1 MFQFLKNLI
10 KKESRAG
17 YSIYQGNKHASFMN
31 RNYEAFADEGYKKNV
46 IAFQAINKKAKAVA
60 QIPWVLKSPDDKE
73 ITNSPVLEALKTPNP
88 AQSFKE
94 WLEATVGFYC
104 ISGNNYWEKTKS
116 TRGDPLE
123 FYTLRPDRMTVKCG
137 ADGMPQMFSYKV
149 NTEGVEWKVEEG
161 LIRHIKT
168 FNPLDDIYG
177 MSPIE
182 AGAFS
187 IDQHNESNK
196 WLQGLLQNG
205 ASPSGMLINESEM
218 SDDQFNRL
226 KAEID
231 EKYSGGN
238 NAGRPMLLEGGLKW
252 QQLGMSPQNM
262 SIIESKYTSAR
273 DIALALE
280 VPPLLLNIQGDSTYS
295 NYKEARLAFYEETVI
310 PLAQLLVDE
319 FNDWNQDS
327 LRGNL
332 FELDLNKIPAMI
344 DKRMLLWDMAD
355 KSTDLTIN
363 ERRELKGYD
372 PIDGGDTVY
381 INTSQIPLNFDSDID
396 GEQSGHDAEQEG
408 EEAFGR
414 NDDTDE

>member
-31 RNYEAFADEGYKKNV
+31 RNYAAFADEGYKKNV
-46 IAFQAINKKAKAVA
+46 IAYQAINKKAKAVA

-73 ITNSPVLEALKTPNP
+73 IVSHPVLDALKSPNP
-88 AQSFKE
+88 SQSFKE
-94 WLEATVGFYC
+94 WLEATIGFYC
-104 ISGNNYWEKTKS
+104 ISGNNYWEKTENSRKN
-116 TRGDPLE
+116 PLE
-123 FYTLRPDRMTVKCG
+123 FYTLRPDRMTIKVG
-137 ADGMPQMFSYKV
+137 EDGMPKAFTYKV
-149 NTEGVEWKVEEG
+149 NTEGVDWKAEEN
-161 LIRHIKT
+161 LIRHVKT
-168 FNPLDDIYG
+168 FNPLDDTYG

-182 AGAFS
+182 AAAYS
-187 IDQHNESNK
+187 IDQHNEANR

-205 ASPSGMLINESEM
+205 ASPSGMLINEDEM
-218 SDDQFNRL
+218 SEPAFNRL

-231 EKYSGGN
+231 EKYSGGS

-310 PLAQLLVDE
+310 PLAQLFVDE
-319 FNDWNQDS
+319 FNDWNDES
-327 LRGNL
+327 LKGNR
-332 FELDLNKIPAMI
+332 FELDLNQIPAMI
-344 DKRMLLWDMAD
+344 DKRMSLWDMAD

-372 PIDGGDTVY
+372 PIDGGNTVY
-381 INTSQIPLNFDSDID
+381 INTSQIPLNFDSEIS
-396 GEQSGHDAEQEG
+396 GEGTS
-408 EEAFGR
+408 EEADQQGR
-414 NDDTDE
+414 EAYGENDDSDE